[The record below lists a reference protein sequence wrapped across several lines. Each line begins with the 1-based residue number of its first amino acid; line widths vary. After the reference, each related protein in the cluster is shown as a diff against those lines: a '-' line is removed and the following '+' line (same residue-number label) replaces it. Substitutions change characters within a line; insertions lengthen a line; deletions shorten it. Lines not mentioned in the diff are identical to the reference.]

1 MNQWVKVVS
10 LCFIMTIGLFVGLK
24 AQEQKKEEDKA
35 AEYTRAITQRADKI
49 VVTLNLA
56 DQAKANKVRDIIT
69 QQYRDLNTIQEAKK
83 EKVNNLKEKT
93 GDDKQSF
100 EAKVKDLETADEKQI
115 AKLHKRY
122 ISRLSK
128 ELNAEQVDK
137 VKDGMTYNV
146 LPITYKGYLEMLPDL
161 TEKQKSQILAYLT
174 EAREHAIDA
183 GSSEKKHWWFGK
195 YKGKINN
202 YLSTEGVETK
212 TARAE
217 WEKKLKEREAAKP

>member
-1 MNQWVKVVS
+1 MNQWMKVVS
-10 LCFIMTIGLFVGLK
+10 LSFFMTMGLVLGLT

-83 EKVNNLKEKT
+83 ERINSLKARM
-93 GDDKQSF
+93 GDDKQSL
-100 EAKVKDLETADEKQI
+100 EAKVKDLENADEKQI

-128 ELNAEQVDK
+128 ELNAKQVDK

-146 LPITYKGYLEMLPDL
+146 LPITYKGYLEMLPNL
-161 TEKQKSQILAYLT
+161 TEKQKSQILAYLI
-174 EAREHAIDA
+174 EARERAIDA

-202 YLSTEGVETK
+202 YLSAEGIETK
-212 TARAE
+212 AARAE
-217 WEKKLKEREAAKP
+217 WEKKLKEREAVK

>member
-1 MNQWVKVVS
+1 MNQWVKVVFLS
-10 LCFIMTIGLFVGLK
+10 FFMTMGLVLGLK

-35 AEYTRAITQRADKI
+35 AEYTRAITQRADRI

-83 EKVNNLKEKT
+83 EKINSLKERV
-93 GDDKQSF
+93 GGDKQSF

-115 AKLHKRY
+115 AKLHKQY
-122 ISRLSK
+122 INRLSK

-146 LPITYKGYLEMLPDL
+146 LPITYKGYLEMLPTL

-174 EAREHAIDA
+174 EAREYAIDA

-202 YLSTEGVETK
+202 YLSAEGIDTK

-217 WEKKLKEREAAKP
+217 WEKKLKEREASKP